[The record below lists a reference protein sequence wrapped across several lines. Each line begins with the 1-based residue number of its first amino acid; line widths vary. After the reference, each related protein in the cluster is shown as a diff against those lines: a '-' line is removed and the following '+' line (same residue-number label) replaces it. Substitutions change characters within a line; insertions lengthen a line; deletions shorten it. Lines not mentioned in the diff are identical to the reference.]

1 MSKIKNLGSIEL
13 ILGMWVSVEI
23 DGGERSRK
31 GILGSEREVRGIVT
45 ELGGLLVIKIR
56 WRFFED

>member
-56 WRFFED
+56 

>member
-23 DGGERSRK
+23 DGGRDLERGFGFRARSKRDCD
-31 GILGSEREVRGIVT
+31 GIGWAVSDQNQVEI
-45 ELGGLLVIKIR
+45 
-56 WRFFED
+56 F